1 MSRRTPVVGNA
12 KYRVKQT
19 AKRAAASPW
28 VERLARFGYA
38 AKGAVYI
45 VVGLLAAMAAFGAG
59 GKTTDTRGALATIV
73 TQPFGRVL
81 LGAVAVGLVGYALW
95 RFVQAGVDAEHKGSD
110 AKGSAIRI
118 GYAIS
123 GLVHAGL
130 AFTAMQLALGS
141 ESGSSRRGSGDS
153 ASQDWTAR
161 LMDQPFGPW
170 LVALL
175 GAVIIGIGLS
185 QLYKAYTAK
194 FREKL
199 KLSEMSNTEQTW
211 ATRSGRLGF
220 AARGV
225 VFGVIG
231 TFLILAALRSDPSQ
245 SRGLGGA
252 LRALEQ
258 QSFGSLIM
266 GMVAIGLV
274 AYGVFMFVAAR
285 YRRIATG

>member
-1 MSRRTPVVGNA
+1 MSRRTPAVGDA
-12 KYRVKQT
+12 KYQAEQT
-19 AKRAAASPW
+19 VKRAAASPW
-28 VERLARFGYA
+28 VERLARLGYA

-45 VVGLLAAMAAFGAG
+45 VVGLLAAMAAFGRG

-73 TQPFGRVL
+73 AQPFGRVL
-81 LGAVAVGLVGYALW
+81 LGTVAVGLAGYAIW

-110 AKGSAIRI
+110 AKGMAVRI

-123 GLVHAGL
+123 GLIHAGL
-130 AFTAMQLALGS
+130 AFTAMQLVVGS
-141 ESGSSRRGSGDS
+141 ESGSRRGSGDS

-161 LMDQPFGPW
+161 LLDQPFGPW

-175 GAVIIGIGLS
+175 GAVIIGIGLA
-185 QLYKAYTAK
+185 QLFKAYTAK

-231 TFLILAALRSDPSQ
+231 TFLILAALQSDPSQ
-245 SRGLGGA
+245 ARGLGGA

-258 QSFGSLIM
+258 QSFGSLIL
-266 GMVAIGLV
+266 GVVAIGLV
-274 AYGVFMFVAAR
+274 AYGVFMLVAAR
-285 YRRIATG
+285 YRRIATH